1 MEKILLRIFIYG
13 NVKVKLSSRSSYG
26 KKFLK
31 VLHKLNARS
40 SEWNENAE
48 VAAQNL
54 EENTQ
59 GRRRRETGPNNL
71 GKYDHSN
78 AVDLIN
84 SATGKRNPT
93 QGSTTSTQRMGNI
106 NNKLSMVQDQK

>member
-1 MEKILLRIFIYG
+1 MLGVEKVLLRIFIYE

-40 SEWNENAE
+40 SEWYENAE
-48 VAAQNL
+48 VAAQNF
-54 EENTQ
+54 EENTH
-59 GRRRRETGPNNL
+59 GRGRRETGRNNL

-78 AVDLIN
+78 AVD
-84 SATGKRNPT
+84 
-93 QGSTTSTQRMGNI
+93 
-106 NNKLSMVQDQK
+106 